1 MELRYSE
8 YFGVDKTI
16 FEKLGIF
23 NGFILHDSEYYL
35 NPKLIKNT
43 DNLFF
48 QSSYQTIQ
56 KRFALIISIV
66 DKIQIPDKSDY
77 YYKSAIDAIKSK
89 ENGYIGL
96 G

>member
-8 YFGVDKTI
+8 YFGIDKTI

-43 DNLFF
+43 DNPFF
-48 QSSYQTIQ
+48 QSS
-56 KRFALIISIV
+56 
-66 DKIQIPDKSDY
+66 
-77 YYKSAIDAIKSK
+77 
-89 ENGYIGL
+89 
-96 G
+96 